1 MLSIELLVGPSV
13 YGGLRMASLKELTA
27 TLSSAVGHR
36 RYLLPSMALAIGA
49 LLDFV
54 MLKFGLLIDPNGPF
68 AFLPFA
74 IGVAVAASL
83 ILWWLLGYAADSR
96 SELRGIVNLEKA
108 LDGLSTYFDEGTQI
122 FEAAVTDD
130 SQYADW
136 DVRRLAWCER
146 VQEHLL
152 ENFGLRERNLFR
164 NVVLVQPLT
173 IQGSYNVEH
182 NRRRC
187 LIVQQLDKIRDAIV
201 RYSDLAAKRRA
212 DSY

>member
-1 MLSIELLVGPSV
+1 
-13 YGGLRMASLKELTA
+13 MASLKELTA
-27 TLSSAVGHR
+27 TFSSAVGHR

-54 MLKFGLLIDPNGPF
+54 MLKFGFLIDPDGPF

-108 LDGLSTYFDEGTQI
+108 LDALSIYFDEGAQI

-130 SQYADW
+130 NEYADW
-136 DVRRLAWCER
+136 DARRLTWSEQ

-152 ENFGLRERNLFR
+152 ENFGLRERNLFC
-164 NVVLVQPLT
+164 NVVLIQPLT

-187 LIVQQLDKIRDAIV
+187 LIAQQLDKIRDAIV
-201 RYSDLAAKRRA
+201 RYSDLAAKRHA